1 MRQSEDG
8 THAQFLDT
16 VLALE
21 SLASL
26 NLLMA
31 MFEVFC
37 ERSALGR
44 RLAFIPQYRVDL
56 SIDF

>member
-1 MRQSEDG
+1 MRKSEEG
-8 THAQFLDT
+8 IHAQFFDT

-37 ERSALGR
+37 ESNALGR

>member
-1 MRQSEDG
+1 M
-8 THAQFLDT
+8 HAQFLDT
-16 VLALE
+16 VLAFE

-26 NLLMA
+26 DLLMA

-37 ERSALGR
+37 QRSALGR

-56 SIDF
+56 PIDC